1 MASNDIEVLD
11 PAATVEKLKKVV
23 SGVALNRR
31 HFMAALGAA
40 GVAAGTELV
49 SGRVTHAQQPTPN
62 GYQQVDVLNYLLNIK
77 YLTATFYSYLTQGA
91 DLPAATYATL
101 SSGIIYN
108 QPSKV
113 TFTTQQQTDLFNEM
127 YYDELNQVIDLR
139 NLITGSLSLENSPVI
154 NRPTMSLQG
163 LGTVTAAASP
173 AYTAAT
179 AIAQARMMEDV
190 CVTAFAGALS
200 YLSGAN
206 LTLASQCLAISGQHA
221 SALRLISIQNSV
233 PYQRTQLTTTL
244 QVGTTS
250 GSPTVIAIGTLSTNI
265 IVGANILGTGIPTGT
280 VITALTSKANATFS
294 AIATSG
300 SNTLT
305 SASSVALAAVGQPVT
320 GTGIP
325 NNTVMTQVGVTT
337 ITMSANA
344 TASSTATATAVTV
357 SGSNILNTVS
367 SVSSVIA
374 GTTIT
379 GTNIP
384 ASTTVT
390 ATSSTSTG
398 NTITMSAPATASSL
412 VASFTGN
419 VTAGSQNITITSP
432 TITGYVVGQPI
443 SGTGIPAGTTVTG
456 SGNANIV
463 SGILSSGSKTI
474 SSVSSTTGLIAGQP
488 ITAAAGTGIPS
499 GATISSFTANTI
511 TLSAAATINT
521 TNTFTGIV
529 TSGSASITGVSSI
542 SGLASGQTIT
552 GTGIASGTTISS
564 ATGTTVVMSKAATAN
579 STTTITG
586 LVTSGSTSLTG
597 VSSIS
602 AVINGQAITGTGIPA
617 GTTVVSSSGT
627 TIIMSNAATA
637 TSAVT
642 VYGVI
647 TSGSSSI
654 TYVSSFTGVTAG
666 QTITGPGIPTGTT
679 VVSTSGTATNP
690 NATIVMSNYASSSTS
705 ASTASPTGIVTSGS
719 TSITGVSSLSGVLP
733 GLIIY
738 GNGIPPGATI
748 VSASGTTIVLS
759 AAATLSSV
767 TAEALTIV
775 VAAPLVVAQ
784 TQNITLVGTAETV
797 TYTGAAAQFTV
808 PPYILTVSQNATATG
823 TNVALTTPAL
833 VTVTFPAAETVTTG
847 QSILSISQ
855 NATATASSTAS
866 IILSDPYDSAAGDPG
881 TTALAAAGPAPSTT
895 ILPVVNQ
902 GFYNTA
908 GANNSTGANPQ
919 GFAFARTFSQVLA
932 VLYANT
938 TPATKSGGF
947 FSVGVNGKINAV

>member
-40 GVAAGTELV
+40 GIAAGTELV
-49 SGRVTHAQQPTPN
+49 TGRVTHAQQPTPN

-101 SSGIIYN
+101 ATGIIYN

-113 TFTTQQQTDLFNEM
+113 TFTTQTQTDLFNEM

-139 NLITGSLSLENSPVI
+139 NLVTGSLSLENTPVI

-179 AIAQARMMEDV
+179 AIAQARMLEDT
-190 CVTAFAGALS
+190 CVTAFTGALS

-206 LTLASQCLAISGQHA
+206 LTMASQCLAISGQHA
-221 SALRLISIQNSV
+221 SALRLLSIQSSV

-250 GSPTVIAIGTLSTNI
+250 GSPTVIAIGTLTTNI
-265 IVGANILGTGIPTGT
+265 LVGANILGTGIPTGT
-280 VITALTSKANATFS
+280 VITALTSKASATFS

-325 NNTVMTQVGVTT
+325 TNTVMTQVGVTT

-344 TASSTATATAVTV
+344 TASSTATATAITV
-357 SGSNILNTVS
+357 SGSNVLNTVS
-367 SVSSVIA
+367 SVSSVIV
-374 GTTIT
+374 GTGIT

-384 ASTTVT
+384 ASTTIT

-398 NTITMSAPATASSL
+398 NTVTMSAPATASSL

-419 VTAGSQNITITSP
+419 VTSGSTNVTITSP
-432 TITGYVVGQPI
+432 TITGYIVGQAI
-443 SGTGIPAGTTVTG
+443 TGTGIPAGTTVQGT
-456 SGNANIV
+456 GNANIV
-463 SGILSSGSKTI
+463 SGILASGSKTI
-474 SSVSSTTGLIAGQP
+474 SSVSSTAGLIAGQP

-511 TLSAAATINT
+511 TLSAAATINS

-529 TSGSASITGVSSI
+529 TSGSASITGVASLT
-542 SGLASGQTIT
+542 GLAVGQTLT
-552 GTGIASGTTISS
+552 GTGIASGATISS
-564 ATGTTVVMSKAATAN
+564 TTGTSAPYTVVMSKTATAN
-579 STTTITG
+579 STTAITG
-586 LVTSGSTSLTG
+586 LVTSGSTTITG

-602 AVINGQAITGTGIPA
+602 AVINGQTITGTNIPS

-627 TIIMSNAATA
+627 TITMSKAATA
-637 TSAVT
+637 SYSVT
-642 VYGVI
+642 VTGIV
-647 TSGSSSI
+647 TNGSTSI
-654 TYVSSFTGVTAG
+654 TYVSSFTGVAVG

-679 VVSTSGTATNP
+679 VVSTSGVATNP
-690 NATIVMSNYASSSTS
+690 NATIVMSNYATATSSG
-705 ASTASPTGIVTSGS
+705 A
-719 TSITGVSSLSGVLP
+719 VS
-733 GLIIY
+733 
-738 GNGIPPGATI
+738 
-748 VSASGTTIVLS
+748 
-759 AAATLSSV
+759 
-767 TAEALTIV
+767 
-775 VAAPLVVAQ
+775 LVISE
-784 TQNITLVGTAETV
+784 TESITLVGTAETI
-797 TYTGAAAQFTV
+797 TYTGALAQFTV
-808 PPYILTVSQNATATG
+808 PPYILTLSQAATATG

-833 VTVTFPAAETVTTG
+833 VTVTFPATETVTTG

-866 IILSDPYDSAAGDPG
+866 IILSDPYDSAAADPG
-881 TTALAAAGPAPSTT
+881 TAALAAAGPAPSTT

-908 GANNSTGANPQ
+908 GANNSTGTNPQ